1 MTVSHHTWQLPVTDK
16 NPITEGLTVKQTI
29 YLLKSRMTPPPPPL
43 KILNR
48 ICIDLKNDPNGPEK
62 NGFPL
67 KNGKIPCLIIPNIY
81 PVKYPQLFI
90 EKMHYSVEHTNC
102 G

>member
-1 MTVSHHTWQLPVTDK
+1 MRVSHHTWQCSVWQLPVTDK
-16 NPITEGLTVKQTI
+16 NHITEGLTVKQTI
-29 YLLKSRMTPPPPPL
+29 CLLKSRMTPPPPL

-67 KNGKIPCLIIPNIY
+67 KNEKIPCL
-81 PVKYPQLFI
+81 
-90 EKMHYSVEHTNC
+90 
-102 G
+102 